1 MPIIL
6 VNKNGH
12 QIPVKGESDAE
23 FFERQRGGRIT
34 VEWLDGHGGSV
45 QKDAI
50 WATKVI
56 PLDEHNKN
64 VEAQKKAEEEKRAAD
79 EAARERH
86 AKDALAKQ
94 QAAASEARKFGNRI
108 KRLFKRG

>member
-1 MPIIL
+1 MPIVLINKQGQQIL
-6 VNKNGH
+6 
-12 QIPVKGESDAE
+12 VKGESDAE

-34 VEWLDGHGGSV
+34 VVWPEGYGGSV

-56 PLDEHNKN
+56 PLDTYNKD
-64 VEAQKKAEEEKRAAD
+64 VEAHKKAEEERLAA
-79 EAARERH
+79 EESAREKR
-86 AKDALAKQ
+86 AKDAAAKA
-94 QAAASEARKFGNRI
+94 QAEARKFGNRI